1 VTLCCDWALVW
12 SRGGEQQ
19 QEQVGSREEEGG
31 KARQKPK
38 VTDCPV
44 ANQEPPCGELALE
57 KLI

>member
-1 VTLCCDWALVW
+1 VTGRW
-12 SRGGEQQ
+12 SGAEGGEQQ